1 MPDLKPCPICGA
13 TEYDISVYCEGM
25 AKQYLEP
32 DGRIS
37 PIYFSDCDGW
47 CVSCEECGY
56 ETNHFTKPEIAIEA
70 WNRRAGEED
79 KHETD

>member
-13 TEYDISVYCEGM
+13 TEYDIVVYCEGM